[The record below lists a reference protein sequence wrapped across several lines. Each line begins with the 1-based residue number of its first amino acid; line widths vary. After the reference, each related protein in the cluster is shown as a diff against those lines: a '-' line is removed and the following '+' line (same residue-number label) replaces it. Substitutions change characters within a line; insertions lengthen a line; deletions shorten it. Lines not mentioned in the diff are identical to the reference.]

1 MMRKTGGI
9 FVAILLALGSA
20 AAGAQEP
27 ETIIGVKPDDSAM
40 NAAKARAIATLP
52 DFYAHMA
59 APRDDES
66 QFMLKFDILSGVEAE
81 YVWANEL
88 TRSGGSM
95 TGVLIN
101 QPAYTDDKLGDRVTI
116 AEADIIDWAYFKGRI
131 LQGGYTNRVL
141 LDLLP
146 PDEAEELRR
155 AFGW

>member
-1 MMRKTGGI
+1 MRKTGGI

-40 NAAKARAIATLP
+40 NAAKARAIAALP
-52 DFYAHMA
+52 DFYGHLA
-59 APRDDES
+59 APRADES
-66 QFMLKFDILSGVEAE
+66 QFMLKFDILPGEEAE

-88 TRSGGSM
+88 IRSDGSI
-95 TGVLIN
+95 TGTLIN
-101 QPAYTDDKLGDRVTI
+101 QPAYTEDKLGDRVTI
-116 AEADIIDWAYFKGRI
+116 AEADIIDWAYFKGRV

-141 LDLLP
+141 LDHMSP
-146 PDEAEELRR
+146 EEAEELRR